1 LGAFLLGGNMKY
13 YRLIF
18 KCENG
23 SAMISDLIEQEIDE
37 QTFNTMN
44 WEKPI
49 LRQFDGRHLHFM
61 SLQREYL
68 EAMVDGIQASKEI
81 QKYDR
86 AV

>member
-1 LGAFLLGGNMKY
+1 MKY

-49 LRQFDGRHLHFM
+49 LRQSDGRHLHFM

-68 EAMVDGIQASKEI
+68 EAMVDGIQAIKEV

-86 AV
+86 TV

>member
-1 LGAFLLGGNMKY
+1 MKY

-23 SAMISDLIEQEIDE
+23 TAMISDLIEQTIDE
-37 QTFNTMN
+37 ETFNSMN
-44 WEKPI
+44 WNRPI
-49 LRQFDGRHLHFM
+49 LRQFDGKHLHFM

-68 EAMVDGIQASKEI
+68 EAMVDGIQALKEI

-86 AV
+86 PV

>member
-1 LGAFLLGGNMKY
+1 MKY

>member
-1 LGAFLLGGNMKY
+1 MRY
-13 YRLIF
+13 YRLIL

-23 SAMISDLIEQEIDE
+23 VAMLSELIEQEIDE
-37 QTFNTMN
+37 ATFNKMN

-61 SLQREYL
+61 SLQKEYL
-68 EAMVDGIQASKEI
+68 ESMVDGIQALKEI

-86 AV
+86 SV

>member
-1 LGAFLLGGNMKY
+1 MKY
-13 YRLIF
+13 YRIIF

-23 SAMISDLIEQEIDE
+23 SPLISDLVEQDIDE
-37 QTFNTMN
+37 VTFNSMN

-49 LRQFDGRHLHFM
+49 LRQFDGVHLHFM

-68 EAMVDGIQASKEI
+68 EAMIDGIQALKEI

-86 AV
+86 SV

>member
-1 LGAFLLGGNMKY
+1 MRY

-23 SAMISDLIEQEIDE
+23 SVMISDLIEQDIDE
-37 QTFNTMN
+37 ATFNGMN

-49 LRQFDGRHLHFM
+49 LRQFDGNHLHFM

-68 EAMVDGIQASKEI
+68 EAMVDGIQALKEI

-86 AV
+86 SV

>member
-1 LGAFLLGGNMKY
+1 MRY

-23 SAMISDLIEQEIDE
+23 KALISDLVEQDIDE
-37 QTFNTMN
+37 ATFNSMS

-49 LRQFDGRHLHFM
+49 LRQFDGVHLHFI

-68 EAMVDGIQASKEI
+68 EAMVDGIQAIREI

-86 AV
+86 SV